1 MFINSNFTTVARTE
15 EFLNLSGEE
24 VKTWISSDEIDVRA
38 EEDVFKIILAWID
51 CEKSERK
58 RYFCALF
65 REVRLVYVARDFLHN
80 VILTNDLVSEHKGC
94 RDLVKDAM
102 KLIDSGIHYLYSNKP
117 RKSLESSVIVL
128 FRSQGDKSI
137 LLYYFPQENKLSR
150 LTLSLGQI
158 TMGALQI
165 VSSRDKIYF
174 NGGGRRVLVY
184 DSFTDCWTTLSPD
197 FKGGQVFA
205 NEGEIYIL

>member
-1 MFINSNFTTVARTE
+1 M
-15 EFLNLSGEE
+15 
-24 VKTWISSDEIDVRA
+24 
-38 EEDVFKIILAWID
+38 
-51 CEKSERK
+51 
-58 RYFCALF
+58 
-65 REVRLVYVARDFLHN
+65 
-80 VILTNDLVSEHKGC
+80 SEHKGC

-137 LLYYFPQENKLSR
+137 LLCYFPQENKLSR
-150 LTLSLGQI
+150 LILSPGQI
-158 TMGALQI
+158 PVEPLQI

-174 NGGGRRVLVY
+174 NGGGRNVLVY
-184 DSFTDCWTTLSPD
+184 DSFTDCWTTLSPG

-205 NEGEIYIL
+205 NEEEIYSLSDGGEGQCFQCYFQLLDGNRFPSCGQRHVRPIEKYKPESNS